1 MRYTNYILNG
11 SPVQPDTFISDKRG
25 LKTATTITVMP
36 VAIIGAVFVGGMIPV
51 AMAMDLGRYMLLK
64 HYVRQKALRRR
75 RYVDNVLV
83 SLGHGGEERWFNL
96 LNVA

>member
-11 SPVQPDTFISDKRG
+11 SPVQPDTFISDRKG
-25 LKTATTITVMP
+25 LKTVTTVTVMP

-64 HYVRQKALRRR
+64 HYVRQKALRRK
-75 RYVDNVLV
+75 RYVNNVLV
-83 SLGHGGEERWFNL
+83 SLGHGGQEKWVKL
-96 LNVA
+96 LEAA